1 MPAKNDLIIL
11 ELKIWLKNVKQE
23 ATSANQEA
31 ADEFPEAI
39 KKFIEEQVYL
49 PEQVFN
55 ADKSAISEK
64 RMSQR
69 IFIY

>member
-1 MPAKNDLIIL
+1 MLAKDYLINL
-11 ELKIWLKNVKQE
+11 ELKIWLKNVKIREE

-31 ADEFPEAI
+31 ADEFPGAI
-39 KKFIEEQVYL
+39 KKFIEEKGYL

-64 RMSQR
+64 KCHK
-69 IFIY
+69 